1 MSLACMRD
9 MDEAALRKDI
19 GTLFPAL
26 HSMSRLFLV
35 ELLVFLFRRLDEDE
49 ETCARIFILDRIV

>member
-26 HSMSRLFLV
+26 HSMVSRLFLV
-35 ELLVFLFRRLDEDE
+35 ELLVFLFRRLDE
-49 ETCARIFILDRIV
+49 ETCASIFILDRIV